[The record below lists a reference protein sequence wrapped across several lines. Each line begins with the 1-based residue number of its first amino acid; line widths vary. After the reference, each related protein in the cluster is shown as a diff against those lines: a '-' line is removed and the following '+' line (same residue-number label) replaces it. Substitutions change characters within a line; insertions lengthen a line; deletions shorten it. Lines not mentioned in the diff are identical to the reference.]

1 MKYLAIFDDDMLS
14 NFRLDDGGLTLVLK
28 DKTECTRAVE
38 LKPIE
43 VDRPTLIY
51 KGQVVYL
58 TDEHI
63 QAMAE
68 LEKEQMKKEVLKQ
81 LKKTIDGL
89 SDFDFD
95 WQSEMRKDYA
105 DVIADLKGKPISGTV
120 YQDSFCP
127 YAHNCIEYF
136 GSHCADRCPL
146 KKESKE

>member
-1 MKYLAIFDDDMLS
+1 MKIAIFDDNFLS

-43 VDRPTLIY
+43 DYRPTLIY

-58 TDEHI
+58 TDEHLEVL
-63 QAMAE
+63 AE
-68 LEKEQMKKEVLKQ
+68 WEREEMKKEVLEQ
-81 LKKTIDGL
+81 FKKTIDGL
-89 SDFDFD
+89 SDFD
-95 WQSEMRKDYA
+95 WQTEMRKDYA

-127 YAHNCIEYF
+127 YAYNCIEYV

-146 KKESKE
+146 RKENEE